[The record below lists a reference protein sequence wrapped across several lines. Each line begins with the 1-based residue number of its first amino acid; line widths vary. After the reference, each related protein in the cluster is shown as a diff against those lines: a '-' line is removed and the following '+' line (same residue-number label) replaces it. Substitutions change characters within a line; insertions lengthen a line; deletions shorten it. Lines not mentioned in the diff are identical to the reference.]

1 MLTQTTTL
9 RGGTPAVIDVTERTF
24 QTEVIERSRQTPVVI
39 DFRAPWCGP
48 CRTLGPTLEKLA
60 NEAKGAFVLAKINVD
75 ENPRLSQAVQVQGIP
90 AVMAV
95 RDGRLVDQFEGAQP
109 ESWVRA
115 WLKGVL
121 ETQTDADDPLADIKA
136 LETTQPD
143 EAAAHYRLVLG
154 SDPDNAEA
162 QFRLGRLLLLQGNPE
177 AIALLDQI
185 ASDSPFFDQAGALL
199 PLAPFF
205 AAVEGRLDTLR
216 ERVTRDPSDL
226 EANFQ
231 LAAALGR
238 DEQHAEALELLL
250 GIVRRNRAFRDD
262 GARKAMVGLFAL
274 IGEEVPLVHEYRRT
288 LANALF

>member
-24 QTEVIERSRQTPVVI
+24 QTEVIERSRTTPVVI
-39 DFRAPWCGP
+39 DFWAPWCGP

-60 NEAKGAFVLAKINVD
+60 NEAKGAFVLAKVNVD
-75 ENPRLSQAVQVQGIP
+75 ENPRLAQAFQVQGIP

-95 RDGRLVDQFEGAQP
+95 SNGQLVDHFEGALP
-109 ESWVRA
+109 DSKVRA

-121 ETQTDADDPLADIKA
+121 GAQPSNDPLADIKA
-136 LETTQPD
+136 LEAERPE

-162 QFRLGRLLLLQGNPE
+162 QFRLARLLLLQGNAE
-177 AIALLDQI
+177 ALALLDQI
-185 ASDSPFFDQAGALL
+185 AADSPFFAQAQALL

-205 AAVEGRLDTLR
+205 EAVQADPDTLR
-216 ERVTRDPSDL
+216 QRAAADPSDL
-226 EANFQ
+226 EAHYQ
-231 LAAALGR
+231 LAAAQAR
-238 DEQHAEALELLL
+238 AERPAEALELLL
-250 GIVRRNRAFRDD
+250 GIVQRSRTFRED

-274 IGEEVPLVHEYRRT
+274 IGEDEPLVHEYRRR
-288 LANALF
+288 LANTLF